1 VYQGEQNREYDLISP
16 FERNFK
22 FIRFRR
28 EESERGFEDSKYLPL
43 KIATVGII
51 FFLAQKL
58 KLKLCF

>member
-1 VYQGEQNREYDLISP
+1 VYQGEQNRDYDLISP

-51 FFLAQKL
+51 FFLA
-58 KLKLCF
+58 